1 MDKNRI
7 AGSVKE
13 IKGQAEVA
21 IGKLVGDAKLQSE
34 GKIDIA
40 AGKAQNAI
48 GGASDAIR
56 EVAKKE

>member
-7 AGSVKE
+7 AGSIKE
-13 IKGQAEVA
+13 VKGQAEVA